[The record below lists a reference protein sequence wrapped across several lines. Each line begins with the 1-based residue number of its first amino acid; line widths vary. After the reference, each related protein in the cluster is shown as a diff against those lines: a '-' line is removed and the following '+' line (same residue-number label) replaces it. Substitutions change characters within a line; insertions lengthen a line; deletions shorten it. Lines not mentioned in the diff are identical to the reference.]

1 MQKYISDNTSLSN
14 PEDQVNILMQQVT
27 DDYGLKISVGLPQ
40 DVGHAFPTKAEKVE
54 ENDLR

>member
-27 DDYGLKISVGLPQ
+27 DDYTFNISVGIPQ
-40 DVGHAFPTKAEKVE
+40 DVGHAFPTKAEKFE
-54 ENDLR
+54 EDDLR

>member
-40 DVGHAFPTKAEKVE
+40 DVRHVFPTKSEKVE
-54 ENDLR
+54 EDDLR